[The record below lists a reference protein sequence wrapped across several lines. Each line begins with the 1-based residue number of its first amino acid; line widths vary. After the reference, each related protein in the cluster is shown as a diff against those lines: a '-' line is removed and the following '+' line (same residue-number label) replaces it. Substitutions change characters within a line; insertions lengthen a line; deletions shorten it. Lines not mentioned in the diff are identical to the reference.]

1 MCWVSLGLLPPA
13 QARPNVSFQQ
23 CGTTGQDEGT
33 PGRVPPAGGPWSTG
47 DLLYRDR
54 HRGRYTGRLAQVARL
69 LEVLRPGPSLRF
81 AELAEPS
88 FDRLCLGRAIC
99 KRIVLGGF
107 KPRVLCSFIGQA
119 RIILIQRI

>member
-1 MCWVSLGLLPPA
+1 MRFVAMSRNPQVMCWVSLGLLPPA

-54 HRGRYTGRLAQVARL
+54 HRGRYTGRLAQLARL
-69 LEVLRPGPSLRF
+69 LEVFSRPFS
-81 AELAEPS
+81 
-88 FDRLCLGRAIC
+88 AIC
-99 KRIVLGGF
+99 
-107 KPRVLCSFIGQA
+107 
-119 RIILIQRI
+119 